1 MKDKLVLTATETAEV
16 LNIGLSSVYYLRDH
30 NILPQLHD
38 LPGVR
43 FRAKDVYAL
52 AGEGS
57 NAQEYTPFRFKE
69 LEAELKNKN
78 ARIQQLETI
87 LKGTTSR
94 MLEALKK
101 GGL

>member
-52 AGEGS
+52 AGEES
-57 NAQEYTPFRFKE
+57 NAQEYTPFRFK
-69 LEAELKNKN
+69 
-78 ARIQQLETI
+78 AR
-87 LKGTTSR
+87 S
-94 MLEALKK
+94 
-101 GGL
+101 